1 MEHDELLM
9 NVQMKAIDLAR
20 QTKQATGAK
29 NDYFITLTQLNDLL
43 MQVLYEANNHPIDK
57 E

>member
-20 QTKQATGAK
+20 QTKQTTSAK
-29 NDYFITLTQLNDLL
+29 NDYFITLAQLNDLL
-43 MQVLYEANNHPIDK
+43 MQVLHEANNPTQ
-57 E
+57 

>member
-1 MEHDELLM
+1 
-9 NVQMKAIDLAR
+9 MKAIDLAR